1 MRQDEFRRAVKILF
15 GGAGKMSS
23 ATGINLRSIRR
34 WSSGE
39 AVVPDGVRAMLRH
52 GLFEVMAE
60 IQSALDATDPA
71 SGYEF
76 ETAEIISTDEPDFD
90 AASYEALSKAAF
102 DRIGVQVAGAERR
115 YDPQRRA
122 WIWHAW
128 GLPLRSPLPAPV
140 ERD

>member
-1 MRQDEFRRAVKILF
+1 MRQDDFRRAVKILF

-34 WSSGE
+34 WSSGQ
-39 AVVPDGVRAMLRH
+39 APVPDSVRAMLRH
-52 GLFEVMAE
+52 DLFEVMAE
-60 IQSALDATDPA
+60 IQSVLDATDPA

-76 ETAEIISTDEPDFD
+76 ETAEIVSTDEPDFD

-102 DRIGVQVAGAERR
+102 ERIGVQVAGAERR
-115 YDPQRRA
+115 FDCRRRA

-128 GLPLRSPLPAPV
+128 GLPLRSPIPAPLD
-140 ERD
+140 RD